1 MFVIVN
7 KGYVILGPKPWNKLM
22 FQEVLLEECEV
33 EYTLETKNPNNTPII
48 VDENTSILPV
58 IGLPE
63 PSFNSKIQRL
73 DGPYWNFSDTQAEMY
88 FTAGDLPVDAVKN
101 KLKEVAINNR
111 YTYETR
117 GVKITIQGTEVTVDT
132 ARGSRDIFFDA
143 YMSIGESETI
153 NWKFPEG
160 FFAVN
165 KTELG
170 LAVSAGKSH
179 IQNAFDWEM
188 AKTVEIDA
196 CTTLAEL
203 NVVVLDTPSEEQ

>member
-7 KGYVILGPKPWNKLM
+7 KGYVVLGPKPWNKLM

-33 EYTLETKNPNNTPII
+33 EYTLDTRNPDNTPII

-58 IGLPE
+58 VGLEQPD
-63 PSFNSKIQRL
+63 FNSKIQRL
-73 DGPYWNFSDTQAEMY
+73 DGPYWNFSDTNAEMY
-88 FTAGDLPVDAVKN
+88 FTAGDLPVEAVKN
-101 KLKEVAINNR
+101 QLKEVITNR
-111 YTYETR
+111 RYGYETR

-132 ARGSRDIFFDA
+132 ARGSRDIFFTA
-143 YMSIGESETI
+143 YQSIGENDTI

-170 LAVSAGKSH
+170 LAVSVGKDH
-179 IQNAFDWEM
+179 IQNSFNWEM
-188 AKTVEIDA
+188 TKSAEIDA
-196 CTTLAEL
+196 CVTLAEL
-203 NVVVLDTPSEEQ
+203 DAVVLDTPEEQ

>member
-73 DGPYWNFSDTQAEMY
+73 EGPYWNLSDTQAEMY
-88 FTAGDLPVDAVKN
+88 YTVGDLPVDAVKN
-101 KLKEVAINNR
+101 QLKAVAINNR

-117 GVKITIQGTEVTVDT
+117 GVKIIIQGTEVTVDT
-132 ARGSRDIFFDA
+132 SRGSRDIFFDA
-143 YMSIGESETI
+143 YLSIGEDETI

-160 FFAVN
+160 FFTVN

-188 AKTVEIDA
+188 TKTVEIDA
-196 CTTLAEL
+196 CVTLAEL
-203 NVVVLDTPSEEQ
+203 NAVVLTTPEEQ